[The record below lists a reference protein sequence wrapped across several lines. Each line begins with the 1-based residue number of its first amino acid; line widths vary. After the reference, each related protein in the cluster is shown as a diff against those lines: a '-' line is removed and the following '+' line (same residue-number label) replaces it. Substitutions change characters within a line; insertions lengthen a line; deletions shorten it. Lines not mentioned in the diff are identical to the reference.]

1 MKQESE
7 LGRLETFVSSLMAR
21 YNALMK
27 ENERL
32 SQDVQERDEMIDD
45 LRASLAQLESE
56 RTEIGSRV
64 SGIILQIEEW
74 EKSGTGAG
82 SSASGDNP
90 DGRVQGSLFSIGGDA
105 HGTVEQD

>member
-21 YNALMK
+21 YNALVK

-32 SQDVQERDEMIDD
+32 ANDVQERDEIIDD
-45 LRASLAQLESE
+45 LRASLSQFESE
-56 RTEIGSRV
+56 RTEISSRV

-74 EKSGTGAG
+74 EKSGAAAAG
-82 SSASGDNP
+82 KASGDAP
-90 DGRVQGSLFSIGGDA
+90 EGRVQGSLFSMAGDA
-105 HGTVEQD
+105 HGAVEQD

>member
-21 YNALMK
+21 YNALVK

-32 SQDVQERDEMIDD
+32 SQDVQERDETIDD

-56 RTEIGSRV
+56 RTEISSRV

-74 EKSGTGAG
+74 EKCGTGSAG
-82 SSASGDNP
+82 SSSGDAP
-90 DGRVQGSLFSIGGDA
+90 EGRVQGSLFSLGADA
-105 HGTVEQD
+105 HGAADQD